1 MRTEIAFS
9 NSRGNDLHFDL
20 RPNIDVELGLIDDSR
35 QEVVCENQDKDVWWR
50 RNKTWYER
58 EIMVPCIMKI
68 AEEVSSPFEEE
79 VCEPEQ

>member
-35 QEVVCENQDKDVWWR
+35 QEVVCENQDKDVW
-50 RNKTWYER
+50 
-58 EIMVPCIMKI
+58 
-68 AEEVSSPFEEE
+68 
-79 VCEPEQ
+79 